1 MAQSDGLGSP
11 LAEPIR
17 QFLACKRALARRFLV
32 EEKALR
38 LLDRYLVG
46 AGVRSLDEVG
56 PEVLDAFLAS
66 RPRTTPRSYN
76 HLLGTVARLFAWLV
90 AQGVLLRSPLA
101 ARPRRQTARRLPFLF
116 DAPTARRL
124 LDLAGRL
131 PDNSRAPLRGLT
143 YRTIFALLYG
153 LGLRVGEV
161 SRLLRGDVDLDRDLL
176 VIRLTKFSKSR
187 LVPFGPR
194 IAALL
199 RDYLEACLQRRGT
212 LAADAP
218 LFSFGGGCVN
228 PNTISMVFHS
238 LVPQLGLQVPPGTV
252 PPRAH
257 HLRHSFAVGTL
268 LHWYRAGVDPGT
280 RLLHLATFLG
290 HVDPSSTA
298 VYLTITQDLLQEA
311 NGRFERFA
319 RPAVE
324 GDRP

>member
-1 MAQSDGLGSP
+1 MAQSPSTGLLYVGIGHRQLCQP
-11 LAEPIR
+11 EP
-17 QFLACKRALARRFLV
+17 RRV
-32 EEKALR
+32 
-38 LLDRYLVG
+38 YLVG

-194 IAALL
+194 TPI
-199 RDYLEACLQRRGT
+199 
-212 LAADAP
+212 
-218 LFSFGGGCVN
+218 
-228 PNTISMVFHS
+228 
-238 LVPQLGLQVPPGTV
+238 
-252 PPRAH
+252 
-257 HLRHSFAVGTL
+257 
-268 LHWYRAGVDPGT
+268 
-280 RLLHLATFLG
+280 
-290 HVDPSSTA
+290 STA
-298 VYLTITQDLLQEA
+298 GKIINDSRLKQ
-311 NGRFERFA
+311 GFRK
-319 RPAVE
+319 
-324 GDRP
+324 

>member
-1 MAQSDGLGSP
+1 MTQSDGLRSP
-11 LAEPIR
+11 LAESIR
-17 QFLACKRALARRFLV
+17 QFLAYKRALARRFLV

-38 LLDRYLVG
+38 LLDRYLFT
-46 AGVRSLDEVG
+46 ARVRSLDEIG
-56 PEVLDAFLAS
+56 PEMLNAFLAS

-76 HLLGTVARLFAWLV
+76 HLLGAVARLFAWLV
-90 AQGVLLRSPLA
+90 DQGVLQRSPLM
-101 ARPRRQTARRLPFLF
+101 ARPRRQTAQRLPFLF
-116 DAPTARRL
+116 DVLTARRL
-124 LDLAGRL
+124 LDLAVCL
-131 PDNSRAPLRGLT
+131 PDNSRAPLRGMT

-161 SRLLRGDVDLDRDLL
+161 SRLLRGDVDLDRNIL

-199 RDYLEACLQRRGT
+199 RDYLEACLQRRGP
-212 LAADAP
+212 LAADSP
-218 LFSFGGGCVN
+218 VFCFGGGCVN
-228 PNTISMVFHS
+228 PNTISMAFHS
-238 LVPQLGLQVPPGTV
+238 LVQQLGLQVPPGTA

-257 HLRHSFAVGTL
+257 SLRHSFAVGTL
-268 LHWYRAGVDPGT
+268 LHWYRAGIDPGT
-280 RLLHLATFLG
+280 RLLHLATFMG

-311 NGRFERFA
+311 NRRFEQFA